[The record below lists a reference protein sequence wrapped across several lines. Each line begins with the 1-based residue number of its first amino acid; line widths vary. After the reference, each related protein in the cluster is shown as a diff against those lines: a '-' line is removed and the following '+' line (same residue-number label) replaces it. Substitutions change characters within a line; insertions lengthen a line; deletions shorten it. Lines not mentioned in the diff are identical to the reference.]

1 MNEALSLIGDV
12 GFPIA
17 IALIAGFF
25 IFLTIKYILES
36 VIGQVNGIH
45 GIVQALDNRVKTMN
59 HDIVRLDCTMCAV
72 LGIATAINEYG
83 FPIVATVG
91 LLYMIHFIWNFITN
105 NIKAKLAEASV
116 TLIALIDR
124 IRMLDNDIIRLQQK
138 LDTAIEL
145 REQKNENIV
154 DSD

>member
-1 MNEALSLIGDV
+1 MPGHRDKVRLSRATTKMNEVLSLIGDV

-59 HDIVRLDCTMCAV
+59 HDIIRLDATMCRM
-72 LGIATAINEYG
+72 
-83 FPIVATVG
+83 
-91 LLYMIHFIWNFITN
+91 LYMIHFIWNFITN
-105 NIKAKLAEASV
+105 NIKAKLAEANV

-138 LDTAIEL
+138 LDTAIEM
-145 REQKNENIV
+145 REVSKNDTDANG
-154 DSD
+154 